1 MKKKRKPTKPFLSP
15 PGPGRNLAVR
25 PGAGP
30 HAEEAD
36 KRARAKLRREI
47 EEQLEEPEEKGAV

>member
-1 MKKKRKPTKPFLSP
+1 
-15 PGPGRNLAVR
+15 VR

-47 EEQLEEPEEKGAV
+47 EEQLEEPEEKNAV